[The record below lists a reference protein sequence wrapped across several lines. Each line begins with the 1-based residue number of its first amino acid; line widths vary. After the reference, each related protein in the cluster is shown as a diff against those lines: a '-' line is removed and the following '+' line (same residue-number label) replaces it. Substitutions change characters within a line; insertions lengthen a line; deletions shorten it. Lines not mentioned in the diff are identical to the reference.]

1 MSILSQVKDFFQKKS
16 YSGLISGNLPSG
28 RRWGATDYLKA
39 NEISLYTNRALAKR
53 REKVGEIEF
62 VIKNRKSEEV
72 IDDHALYQ
80 LLKQP
85 NERYTASQ
93 FWGLYQTYMD
103 IIGSAFIVMDMPGA
117 FEREF
122 GEEKKIKQLH
132 LLRPDQVT
140 PKFDKDGM
148 ITHFEHRVNGSVTE
162 YASTQVIYI
171 FNPDPSN
178 PLKGMSLLKAGV
190 TAIQTEVQIGAY
202 HSNVLENGGKVEGV
216 FKFKTPRLTEQQLKD
231 LKGGYEREYAD
242 ARKAGKPLFLG
253 GDADYIKTGLTPDEL
268 SYLEAK
274 KMTLEDIVIMTG
286 VPKPLLASYDDIQ
299 YSNADAAIRVFLR
312 ETIKPLLKALAE
324 SLDKRL
330 GDNNA
335 MIDFVDPT
343 PENVEEKKGLLESAK
358 TQGLISTNEGRRAL
372 SELMGIEL
380 DDVDNGDD
388 ILIPF
393 NLIPLGDQSTMSDGK
408 NPDKDKSGS
417 KKKENA
423 NAEDAEQEHP
433 LKDPAV
439 RRVYEKIV
447 IKRADARE
455 RLFRKVLRNYT
466 RGQRDR
472 IIEALDPSVKHI
484 FRKKNLLD
492 EVLNLTTELEI
503 GKEAFLPTVS
513 ELLVIAGQEAYAL
526 AESAYEFNITAE
538 MTSWLERRTNVF
550 LTQIN
555 NTTYEKLKNEFA
567 ESLANGESRPEL
579 IKRVEKTY
587 GDIEKSRATT
597 IARTEVHHV
606 TQYGTIEGYKQAGM
620 VIKIWVTVGDFNV
633 RDSHASMD
641 GEERPI
647 ESPFSNGLMYPGDE
661 SGPPEEV
668 INCRCSI

>member
-1 MSILSQVKDFFQKKS
+1 M
-16 YSGLISGNLPSG
+16 
-28 RRWGATDYLKA
+28 
-39 NEISLYTNRALAKR
+39 
-53 REKVGEIEF
+53 
-62 VIKNRKSEEV
+62 
-72 IDDHALYQ
+72 
-80 LLKQP
+80 
-85 NERYTASQ
+85 
-93 FWGLYQTYMD
+93 
-103 IIGSAFIVMDMPGA
+103 
-117 FEREF
+117 
-122 GEEKKIKQLH
+122 
-132 LLRPDQVT
+132 
-140 PKFDKDGM
+140 
-148 ITHFEHRVNGSVTE
+148 
-162 YASTQVIYI
+162 
-171 FNPDPSN
+171 
-178 PLKGMSLLKAGV
+178 
-190 TAIQTEVQIGAY
+190 
-202 HSNVLENGGKVEGV
+202 
-216 FKFKTPRLTEQQLKD
+216 
-231 LKGGYEREYAD
+231 
-242 ARKAGKPLFLG
+242 
-253 GDADYIKTGLTPDEL
+253 
-268 SYLEAK
+268 
-274 KMTLEDIVIMTG
+274 
-286 VPKPLLASYDDIQ
+286 
-299 YSNADAAIRVFLR
+299 
-312 ETIKPLLKALAE
+312 
-324 SLDKRL
+324 
-330 GDNNA
+330 
-335 MIDFVDPT
+335 
-343 PENVEEKKGLLESAK
+343 
-358 TQGLISTNEGRRAL
+358 
-372 SELMGIEL
+372 
-380 DDVDNGDD
+380 
-388 ILIPF
+388 
-393 NLIPLGDQSTMSDGK
+393 
-408 NPDKDKSGS
+408 
-417 KKKENA
+417 
-423 NAEDAEQEHP
+423 
-433 LKDPAV
+433 
-439 RRVYEKIV
+439 
-447 IKRADARE
+447 
-455 RLFRKVLRNYT
+455 FRKVLRNYT